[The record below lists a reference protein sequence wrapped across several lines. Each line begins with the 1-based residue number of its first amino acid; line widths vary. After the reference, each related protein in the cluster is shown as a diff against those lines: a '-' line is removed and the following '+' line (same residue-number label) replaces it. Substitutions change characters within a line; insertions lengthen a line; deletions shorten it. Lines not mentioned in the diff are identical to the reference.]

1 MNYEAKK
8 QYMNTLRK
16 EYFKADRKG
25 KTAILNEY
33 CK

>member
-16 EYFKADRKG
+16 EYFKL
-25 KTAILNEY
+25 ILF
-33 CK
+33 KITDIFRL